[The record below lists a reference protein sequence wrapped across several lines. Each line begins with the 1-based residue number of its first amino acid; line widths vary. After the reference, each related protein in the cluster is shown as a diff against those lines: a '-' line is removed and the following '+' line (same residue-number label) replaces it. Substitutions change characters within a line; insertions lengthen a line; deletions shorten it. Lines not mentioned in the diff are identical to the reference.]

1 MSFPTT
7 STLLRLPQVR
17 AVTGLSKSTIYN
29 QMASGDFPRQI
40 RLGYRTVAWVEADIQ
55 NWVQGKIKAMGA

>member
-1 MSFPTT
+1 MPLPTT
-7 STLLRLPQVR
+7 TLMRLPQVK

-29 QMASGDFPRQI
+29 QMATGEFPRQI

-55 NWVQGKIKAMGA
+55 DWVQGKIKAMG